1 MAIAAPGTSLASG
14 DALVLDGVTRTFGA
28 LKAIEDVSLSVAAG
42 ERRALIGA
50 NGAGKT
56 TLFNAITGD
65 FPPTAGRVRFFG
77 EDVTAMPVH
86 ERIRM
91 GLRRTYQSSLLFR
104 DLTVRDNLFL
114 AARGVAR
121 GRFAFRRPPAS
132 HPTQRATD
140 ELMQRVRL
148 TALADQPVS
157 ALSHGE
163 QRQLEI
169 GMALAGAPRFI
180 LFDEPAAGLSPA
192 ERRDLVALLAALPSH
207 MGFIIIE
214 HDLDVALRV
223 VERVTV
229 MHNGRVLKH
238 GTPAE
243 IEDDAEVQAIYI
255 GGFRSSL
262 ERESRSAPAAPGR
275 DERGGLGGRPEPPM
289 SVGRRH

>member
-1 MAIAAPGTSLASG
+1 MPTAASTAGASNGTPIATG
-14 DALVLDGVTRTFGA
+14 DALVLEGVTRTFGA
-28 LKAIEDVSLSVAAG
+28 LRAIEDVSLSVAAG

-77 EDVTAMPVH
+77 EDVTTLPPH

-104 DLTVRDNLFL
+104 NLTVRDNLFL
-114 AARGVAR
+114 AVRGVGR
-121 GRFAFRRPPAS
+121 GRFGFLRPRAS
-132 HPTQRATD
+132 HPSSRAAD
-140 ELMQRVRL
+140 DLLERARL
-148 TALADQPVS
+148 EAVADQPVS
-157 ALSHGE
+157 ALSHGQ

-169 GMALAGAPRFI
+169 GMALAGAPRFF

-192 ERRDLVALLAALPSH
+192 ERRELVQLLTALPAH
-207 MGFIIIE
+207 MSYVIIE

-223 VERVTV
+223 AERVTV

-243 IEDDAEVQAIYI
+243 IESDADVQAIYI
-255 GGFRSSL
+255 GGGHR
-262 ERESRSAPAAPGR
+262 
-275 DERGGLGGRPEPPM
+275 
-289 SVGRRH
+289 